1 MFGKEE
7 EKGEKTPCG
16 RTRTKVYF
24 KYIFLATED
33 GRHHKYFLVYIMRCR
48 EHKRQIKPTKA
59 DMKAAGRRLPDI
71 VGNWENKVSVFSKE
85 KNVLG

>member
-1 MFGKEE
+1 MRTDTN
-7 EKGEKTPCG
+7 KGILQ
-16 RTRTKVYF
+16 VYQPL
-24 KYIFLATED
+24 LATED